1 MIICLKIGLAVA
13 AIPSKRSDADENDI
27 AVVNSDDCVDEL
39 TTCAA
44 LISNGGM
51 DCTTSGAQDFCKKS
65 CNACDNASRRKR
77 AETKK

>member
-27 AVVNSDDCVDEL
+27 TVVNSDDCVDEL
-39 TTCAA
+39 MSCAA
-44 LISNGGM
+44 LIDNGGM